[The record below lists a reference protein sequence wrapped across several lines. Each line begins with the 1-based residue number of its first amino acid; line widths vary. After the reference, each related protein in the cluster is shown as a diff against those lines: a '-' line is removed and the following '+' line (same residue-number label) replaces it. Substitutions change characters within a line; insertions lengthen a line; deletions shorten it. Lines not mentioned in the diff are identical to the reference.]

1 MNFGVTPRS
10 FRFTLALDFL
20 EPELRASY
28 AGLIAQML
36 HEFADQITRSPPKD
50 RNGVSSAT
58 ARVDDRVVGQN
69 VTGAVEWSFAE
80 KPQKPQKMSL
90 AAVDAEIKQTIS
102 EIRESLSTVADAW
115 PPVRPWVV

>member
-10 FRFTLALDFL
+10 FRFTLTLDFL

-36 HEFADQITRSPPKD
+36 HEFADQITHSPPKN

-58 ARVDDRVVGQN
+58 ARVDDRVGGQN
-69 VTGAVEWSFAE
+69 VVGAVEWSFAE
-80 KPQKPQKMSL
+80 KPQKMSL
-90 AAVDAEIKQTIS
+90 AAIDAEIKQTIS
-102 EIRESLSTVADAW
+102 EIRESLSPVADAW
-115 PPVRPWVV
+115 PPVRPWAV